1 MWIGMNEE
9 INFNVYI
16 DVMFK
21 IPNMFEANYLHSKD
35 KSLVFDLKHDLIT
48 PLWFQDSL

>member
-9 INFNVYI
+9 INFDVYI
-16 DVMFK
+16 QIMFK

-35 KSLVFDLKHDLIT
+35 
-48 PLWFQDSL
+48 